1 MNERN
6 FDVHGPVIGS
16 NIGTSGRARTGD
28 VHIGHIKDVSAVL
41 RLLDELREELNEA
54 QAPTTTIEAVDDLR
68 AEARKPRPSRDVADH
83 LMDKLA
89 DRGLGE
95 QMKDLSKAFDALF

>member
-6 FDVHGPVIGS
+6 FEIQGPVIGS
-16 NIGTSGRARTGD
+16 NIGTSGRARAGD

-41 RLLDELREELNEA
+41 RLLDELREDLSEA
-54 QAPTTTIEAVDDLR
+54 QAATSTIETVDDLR
-68 AEARKPRPSRDVADH
+68 AEARKPRPSKDVADH

>member
-6 FDVHGPVIGS
+6 FEIQGPVIGS

-41 RLLDELREELNEA
+41 RLLDELREDLTET
-54 QAPTTTIEAVDDLR
+54 QAPTSTIETVDDLR
-68 AEARKPRPSRDVADH
+68 AEARKPKPSRDVADH

>member
-6 FDVHGPVIGS
+6 FEISGPVIGS
-16 NIGTSGRARTGD
+16 NVGTSGRARTGD

-41 RLLDELREELNEA
+41 RLLDELREDLRDS
-54 QAPTTTIEAVDDLR
+54 QAPTTTIEVVDDLR
-68 AEARKPRPSRDVADH
+68 AEARKPKPSRDVADH